1 MPNIIKFAVIATALT
16 LSTTALAQTCKV
28 TDPTGTPLKVRTA
41 PYGKVI
47 GKLQNGKTVYISDIR
62 YDRNGKPWTMAFDA
76 RSDRYLG
83 WVYRDYL
90 SCYY

>member
-1 MPNIIKFAVIATALT
+1 MKTYLKVVIAGAMLA
-16 LSTTALAQTCKV
+16 LSTNAFAQTCKV

-47 GKLQNGKTVYISDIR
+47 GKLSNGKTVYISDIR
-62 YDRNGKPWTMAFDA
+62 YDRNNKPWALAFDA
-76 RSDRYLG
+76 RTDRYLG
-83 WVYRDYL
+83 WVYRDYI